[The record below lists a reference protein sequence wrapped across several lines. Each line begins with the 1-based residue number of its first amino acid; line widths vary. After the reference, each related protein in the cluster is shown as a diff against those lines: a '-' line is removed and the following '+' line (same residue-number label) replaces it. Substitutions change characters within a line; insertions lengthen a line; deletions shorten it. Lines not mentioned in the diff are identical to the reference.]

1 MKVGDIGVNVASM
14 VEKKYRSVVKKSEAE
29 RPLGRPRRRW
39 EDNFKI
45 DVKQN
50 WMTSTGFVWLKVGT
64 GGGLL

>member
-1 MKVGDIGVNVASM
+1 MKVGDIGGNVASM
-14 VEKKYRSVVKKSEAE
+14 GEKEYRRVVKKFKAE

-45 DVKQN
+45 DV
-50 WMTSTGFVWLKVGT
+50 WLKVGT